1 MALGEL
7 FSEEADRLAEDF
19 DEEQIS
25 GIKQVD
31 YSSLD
36 IFQAKM
42 NKLYLD

>member
-19 DEEQIS
+19 DEEQ
-25 GIKQVD
+25 VD